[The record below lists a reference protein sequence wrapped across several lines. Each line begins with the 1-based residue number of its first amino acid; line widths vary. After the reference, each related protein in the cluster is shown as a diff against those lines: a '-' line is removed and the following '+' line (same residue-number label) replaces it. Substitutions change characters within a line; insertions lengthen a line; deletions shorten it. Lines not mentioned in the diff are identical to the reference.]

1 MEIMVV
7 QKSCIDFDCD
17 ALIVC
22 LAEGQAAPTGVTA
35 TVDDALDGAI
45 TDLISTGE
53 LTGKLGQTVVM
64 RTLGKLRARRLV
76 VVGTGR
82 AEELDADRIRQAA
95 AAGARAARTAHCPR
109 IGSLVLGN
117 GAVEADI
124 AAQATV
130 EGAFLGL
137 YKFTNHRQCEGQ
149 VVPREF
155 TLVERDAKRIERIAT
170 GAKRGRI
177 TAEGACLARDLTNEP
192 ANFMTPTLMAAAAQ
206 ALAHEYGTLECTVLE
221 EEDMAREGMGA
232 LLGVAAGSAEPA
244 KLIVLK
250 YCGGGDDTVALV
262 GKGLTFDS
270 GGISLKPGEGMQRM
284 KDDMAGGAAVIGA
297 MRIIAQLQPRINV
310 YGIVAATENLP
321 SGTALKPG
329 DVVTAMNGKTIEII
343 STDAEGRLVLADA
356 VAYAVKLGA
365 RRIVDIATLTGACGV
380 ALGNQAAAIISN
392 NDDLIRQIKAASA
405 VTGERT
411 WDLPTWSEYREQLKS
426 DFADLKNSGGRG
438 AGTITGG
445 LFIGSF
451 VGDTPWA
458 HIDMAPV
465 AWCESEAGY
474 HVSGASGY
482 GARLL
487 AQVVA
492 GIAR

>member
-1 MEIMVV
+1 
-7 QKSCIDFDCD
+7 
-17 ALIVC
+17 
-22 LAEGQAAPTGVTA
+22 
-35 TVDDALDGAI
+35 
-45 TDLISTGE
+45 
-53 LTGKLGQTVVM
+53 
-64 RTLGKLRARRLV
+64 
-76 VVGTGR
+76 
-82 AEELDADRIRQAA
+82 
-95 AAGARAARTAHCPR
+95 
-109 IGSLVLGN
+109 
-117 GAVEADI
+117 
-124 AAQATV
+124 
-130 EGAFLGL
+130 
-137 YKFTNHRQCEGQ
+137 
-149 VVPREF
+149 
-155 TLVERDAKRIERIAT
+155 
-170 GAKRGRI
+170 
-177 TAEGACLARDLTNEP
+177 
-192 ANFMTPTLMAAAAQ
+192 
-206 ALAHEYGTLECTVLE
+206 
-221 EEDMAREGMGA
+221 
-232 LLGVAAGSAEPA
+232 
-244 KLIVLK
+244 
-250 YCGGGDDTVALV
+250 
-262 GKGLTFDS
+262 
-270 GGISLKPGEGMQRM
+270 MQRM

-343 STDAEGRLVLADA
+343 STDAEGRLILADA
-356 VAYAVKLGA
+356 VAYAAKLGA

-392 NDDLIRQIKAASA
+392 NDDLTRQIKAASA
-405 VTGERT
+405 LTGERT
-411 WDLPTWSEYREQLKS
+411 WDLPTWPEYREQLKS

-465 AWCESEAGY
+465 AWCESESGY

-492 GIAR
+492 GLAR